1 MPQSPWENVCWL
13 VQWSVQKCADATAWV
28 FFCCCCCTHWYS
40 HCASVRLVFVDGRIR
55 TKLDR
60 AFIQQ
65 HAEEAWYSEKQS
77 ECSFGSGFCTCRHL
91 PRTCEGCSCSI
102 FIGQVSQRHAAPLQ
116 ENLSWILFIFI
127 RPCVMS
133 LWIFLEEQ
141 TPRWRGWAILAGRCG
156 GAGTWLA
163 GVCDCALLFPGGKK
177 NDVIDLTLDSSDEE
191 DEVKPGSDTPVT
203 ITPGP
208 SHTSD
213 ASSSSG
219 CISPAVINLDAPS
232 PQALS
237 VHSLS
242 ASPTPMVVSSSHST
256 SQSPFPSPK
265 PSPVLHTPPPA
276 HSYQPN
282 PNLAH
287 RNPAASSYHTPPLG
301 GPPPLMVAGTPQHA
315 SLGGMAPINLEALS
329 EAEFEEFLHGLSWG
343 VWGSAWWGCW
353 GPCGWKKKT
362 ETRMGAFVCVRAR
375 VCVLITCDGPVQT
388 LRDAGATRALV
399 NKLIWLVSVNE
410 LTWRW

>member
-1 MPQSPWENVCWL
+1 M
-13 VQWSVQKCADATAWV
+13 
-28 FFCCCCCTHWYS
+28 
-40 HCASVRLVFVDGRIR
+40 
-55 TKLDR
+55 
-60 AFIQQ
+60 
-65 HAEEAWYSEKQS
+65 
-77 ECSFGSGFCTCRHL
+77 
-91 PRTCEGCSCSI
+91 
-102 FIGQVSQRHAAPLQ
+102 
-116 ENLSWILFIFI
+116 
-127 RPCVMS
+127 
-133 LWIFLEEQ
+133 
-141 TPRWRGWAILAGRCG
+141 
-156 GAGTWLA
+156 
-163 GVCDCALLFPGGKK
+163 
-177 NDVIDLTLDSSDEE
+177 IDLTLDSSDEE

-343 VWGSAWWGCW
+343 V
-353 GPCGWKKKT
+353 
-362 ETRMGAFVCVRAR
+362 
-375 VCVLITCDGPVQT
+375 
-388 LRDAGATRALV
+388 
-399 NKLIWLVSVNE
+399 
-410 LTWRW
+410 